1 MGNTKSTSF
10 PKGLIPFTKRRTFGK
25 GGMKVN
31 FLINY
36 GWEWDLNE
44 LKSADEK
51 KKNIYNNIHSNDIS
65 RIDLIIRWGGRR
77 RLSGFLPVQS
87 VYSDFYVVDDFWPDF
102 KPEHLEEALNWYN
115 EQDVTLGG

>member
-65 RIDLIIRWGGRR
+65 RIDLIIRWGGRTSIVMSQKR
-77 RLSGFLPVQS
+77 RWQCLTINRVKYIRCFHIH
-87 VYSDFYVVDDFWPDF
+87 SD
-102 KPEHLEEALNWYN
+102 
-115 EQDVTLGG
+115 GG